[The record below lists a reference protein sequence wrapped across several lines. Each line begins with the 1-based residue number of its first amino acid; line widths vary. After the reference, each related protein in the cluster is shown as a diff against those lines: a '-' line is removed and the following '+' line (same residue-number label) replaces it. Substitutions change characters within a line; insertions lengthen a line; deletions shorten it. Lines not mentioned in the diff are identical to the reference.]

1 MLEPLF
7 ATAAADQAGELYCT
21 LVPGLSTTPHNY
33 PTTSALTASGSLLG
47 LCKAAADPLSPP
59 CEVRCSTG
67 FLCGSHAVPQGAY
80 DIFGLCFWNVRGTD
94 TRDLNVGVSNPK
106 ITVAGTGCDAAAI
119 KTRHVSFLACMDAVV
134 VS

>member
-33 PTTSALTASGSLLG
+33 PTTSALTAFGSFLG

-59 CEVRCSTG
+59 CEVAVQG
-67 FLCGSHAVPQGAY
+67 FCVVLTLYRRVHMTSLDYVSGMCEEL
-80 DIFGLCFWNVRGTD
+80 ILGT
-94 TRDLNVGVSNPK
+94 
-106 ITVAGTGCDAAAI
+106 
-119 KTRHVSFLACMDAVV
+119 
-134 VS
+134 